1 MSGGVSEQVDL
12 VVVGAGPAGCAAA
25 IEGARA
31 GLRVQVFDK
40 AAFPRDKTCGD
51 GLTVGALRT
60 LASLGFEPTGL
71 ASWLPI
77 RETVLTGPDGRRVVL
92 PLPADGLFAATV
104 MRRDL
109 DAALVARAR
118 VEGADVV
125 EGCGVTGVR
134 HEAGLVVS
142 ELADGREVAARF
154 LVAADGM
161 WSSVRKS
168 LDAPTPAAT
177 PTYLGEMHAFRQYFH
192 GFHDT
197 RLHVVFIDDLL
208 PGYLWVFPLAGGL
221 ANVGFGVHRRPGVTT
236 RYLARLWPELLAAP
250 VVRSILGDAR
260 PLDDHR
266 AWPIPARLDRRPLT
280 AGRVLFVGDAA
291 AAGDPLTGEGIAQ
304 ALETGTWAA
313 RAVIAGGRSASPST
327 VTDDYE
333 HRVARD
339 LAVDQRF
346 ARGLAAVMQR
356 PRLSRMSLRLVD
368 STDWTRRSFARWM
381 WEDYPRGLLLTP
393 RRWRRG
399 AMSGSGVRL

>member
-1 MSGGVSEQVDL
+1 MAGGVNEQIDL
-12 VVVGAGPAGCAAA
+12 LVVGAGPAGCAAA
-25 IEGARA
+25 IEGRRA
-31 GLRVQVFDK
+31 GLSVQVLDK
-40 AAFPRDKTCGD
+40 ATFPRDKTCGD

-71 ASWLPI
+71 ASWMPI

-92 PLPADGLFAATV
+92 PLPGDGLFAATV
-104 MRRDL
+104 TRRDL
-109 DAALVARAR
+109 DGALVARAR
-118 VEGADVV
+118 AEGAEVV
-125 EGCGVTGVR
+125 EGCGVIRVR
-134 HEAGLVVS
+134 HEAGRVVS
-142 ELADGREVAARF
+142 DLADGREIAARF

-168 LDAPTPAAT
+168 LDVPSPAT
-177 PTYLGEMHAFRQYFH
+177 TSPYLGEMHAFRQYFQ

-197 RLHVVFIDDLL
+197 RLHVVFIEELL

-221 ANVGFGVHRRPGVTT
+221 ANVGFGVHRLPGVTT
-236 RYLARLWPELLAAP
+236 RYLARLWPELLATP
-250 VVRSILGDAR
+250 VVRAILGDAR

-304 ALETGTWAA
+304 ALETGAWAA
-313 RAVIAGGRSASPST
+313 QAVVAGGGFASPSI
-327 VTDDYE
+327 VTDAYE
-333 HRVARD
+333 RRVARD

-346 ARGLAAVMQR
+346 ARGVAAVIQR
-356 PRLSRMSLRLVD
+356 PRLSRVSLRLVD

-393 RRWRRG
+393 RRWKRG
-399 AMSGSGVRL
+399 ALSGPGVRM